1 MHYRHRF
8 HAGNFADVFKHV
20 LLVAL
25 LRALNT
31 KDKPWCY
38 LETHAGAGRYD
49 FTDEAAARTA
59 EYREGIERLWPQVT
73 SPPAVTAYLEAVRAL
88 NPDGQL
94 RYYPGSPLLVQH
106 CVRPQ
111 DRMLLC
117 EKLPE
122 VAQELR
128 DHLAS
133 QERAHVHV
141 RNGYEAIALLPP
153 AEKRGLV
160 LIDPPFEG
168 ASEFESCAEFLVKGV
183 QRFNAGVFAVW
194 YPYKNRHATERWLR
208 RVQRDCKRE
217 ILNLTMAVGLPAEGQ
232 MRACGLLVVNPPYT
246 FRAEA
251 TEALAW
257 LAPRLKQGPGSSH
270 QIEHWPVAAG

>member
-20 LLVAL
+20 LLMAL
-25 LRALNT
+25 LRALSA

-49 FTDEAAARTA
+49 FTDEAAVRTA
-59 EYREGIERLWPQVT
+59 EFRDGIARLWSP
-73 SPPAVTAYLEAVRAL
+73 SAPPPAVSAYLDAVRAL

-94 RYYPGSPLLVQH
+94 RFYPGSPLLAQH
-106 CVRPQ
+106 CARAQ

-128 DHLAS
+128 NSLIT
-133 QERAHVHV
+133 QERVHIHV

-153 AEKRGLV
+153 IEKRGLV
-160 LIDPPFEG
+160 LLDPPFEG
-168 ASEFESCAEFLVKGV
+168 VTEFEACADFLAKAV
-183 QRFNAGVFAVW
+183 QRFNAGVYAVW

-208 RVQRDCKRE
+208 RVQRECARE
-217 ILNLTMAVGLPAEGQ
+217 IVNLTLAVGLPAEGQ
-232 MRACGLLVVNPPYT
+232 MRACGLLVINPPYA

-251 TEALAW
+251 AEALAW
-257 LAPRLKQGPGSSH
+257 LTPRLQQGPGSGH
-270 QIEHWPVAAG
+270 QVEYWPASAR